1 MHKVNSQKKT
11 RILDSKFFFLLD
23 LLGQQKYEELLQLRV
38 DIEGLTGS
46 WLTLAI
52 KALNIIKQ
60 R

>member
-1 MHKVNSQKKT
+1 MRRVSVRSVRSASIQETAH
-11 RILDSKFFFLLD
+11 LLD

-38 DIEGLTGS
+38 EIESLTGS

>member
-1 MHKVNSQKKT
+1 MLLL
-11 RILDSKFFFLLD
+11 ILFLA

-38 DIEGLTGS
+38 DIETLTGS
-46 WLTLAI
+46 WLTLAM

>member
-1 MHKVNSQKKT
+1 LIFV
-11 RILDSKFFFLLD
+11 FLFHLD

-38 DIEGLTGS
+38 DIETLTGS

>member
-1 MHKVNSQKKT
+1 MHKVSIEKKKVL
-11 RILDSKFFFLLD
+11 IGNLKFWID

-38 DIEGLTGS
+38 DIEGITGS

>member
-1 MHKVNSQKKT
+1 MHKVNIEKKKVL
-11 RILDSKFFFLLD
+11 IGNLKFWID

-38 DIEGLTGS
+38 DIEGITGS